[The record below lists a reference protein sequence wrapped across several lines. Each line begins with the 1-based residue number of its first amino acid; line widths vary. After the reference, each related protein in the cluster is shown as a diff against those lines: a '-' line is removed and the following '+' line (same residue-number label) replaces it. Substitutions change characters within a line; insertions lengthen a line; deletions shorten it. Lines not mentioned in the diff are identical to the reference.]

1 MLYSLMYQFTKHLS
15 ENTKTTLIFII
26 AAVEGRLGLWFAESI
41 GLLKE
46 SLHAGFI
53 SFVAAICGGLGGV
66 VLKLTYEYLY
76 NKNLKRLAKKKLKDK
91 KNES

>member
-1 MLYSLMYQFTKHLS
+1 MFYTIMYQFTKHLS
-15 ENTKTTLIFII
+15 ENAKTTLIFVLS
-26 AAVEGRLGLWFAESI
+26 ATEGQI
-41 GLLKE
+41 GLYFAKTIGILGE

-76 NKNLKRLAKKKLKDK
+76 NKNLKRLARKRLNEKKK
-91 KNES
+91 